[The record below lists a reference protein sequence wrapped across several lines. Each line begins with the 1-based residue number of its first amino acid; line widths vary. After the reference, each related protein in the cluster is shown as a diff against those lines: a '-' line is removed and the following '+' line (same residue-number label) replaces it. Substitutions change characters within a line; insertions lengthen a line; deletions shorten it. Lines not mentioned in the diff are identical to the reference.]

1 MLLNYWKIALRNM
14 LRNKAYSLIT
24 VSGLAIGIA
33 CCLLLMLFILD
44 EHRYDKHHE
53 SLDNLYR
60 ITTTFQGATGI
71 DKLATVSPPIAPT
84 LQRELPEVEVAARV
98 VNPPGVA
105 QYLVQYE
112 DKIFYETNGFL
123 ADSTVFSILTYQ
135 FIEGDAA
142 TALRDVNTVVIA
154 ESLARKLFGTDS
166 GINKLIKVSQGDE
179 PALYKVTGVF
189 RDQRQSHLHANFF
202 LSMMSPGMGEYL
214 RSDNAM
220 GEWAGQNFVPSYIKL
235 IDGTNIEEVIKKMNA
250 VLTQYGTEDMKALGM
265 TKTLGLEPVKDIYL
279 KSDIGRSPRITY
291 MYVIASIAALILI
304 IACINFMNLATA
316 KATRRATEI
325 GIRKVVGAYRSS
337 LIAQLMGE
345 AIAIVVIAIALSL
358 IITQAALPLFNELTN
373 KHIALGGVAW
383 RYTVG
388 SLLVIALITGFL
400 SGSYPALYLSSF
412 HPAAVLKGKTDLG
425 NASGFLRQG
434 LVVFQFIIAIGL
446 VCSMLIINKQL
457 EFIQNKNLGFNPSA
471 KVVLPLRTESAK
483 VNYETL
489 RKELIRNKI
498 ASEVSAADYLPGS
511 TVWSDMM
518 FYTQGGNM
526 NTAILNRRNRV
537 DAGYIE
543 MLHINMV
550 AGRTFTENRE
560 MDGDTKVIINETS
573 AKRFGKSPEQLVG
586 EKIFFD
592 WQGEN
597 YAFEVIGVMADYHQ
611 NSLKEEINPLMFSMP
626 KHTGTYGYLIATV
639 ESGNYTEAIPQL
651 EALWRRV
658 VSDTPFEYTF
668 LDENIRKQYDEDKK
682 VSSIINS
689 FTLIAMVISC
699 LGLYGLSTFMAERRF
714 KEIGI
719 RKVFGARISQIV
731 GLLSTEFVKLVVIA
745 FVFAV
750 PLAWYAMNQWL
761 EGFAYKTEIT
771 GWVFLMAGL
780 TALGIALLTVS
791 YESIKAAS
799 TNPVNS
805 LRNE

>member
-1 MLLNYWKIALRNM
+1 MLFNYWKIALRNI

-24 VSGLAIGIA
+24 VSGLAVGIA

-44 EHRYDKHHE
+44 EHRYDKHHQ

-60 ITTTFQGATGI
+60 ITSTFQGATGI
-71 DKLATVSPPIAPT
+71 DKLATASPPIAPT
-84 LQRELPEVEVAARV
+84 LQHELPEIEVATRV

-105 QYLVQYE
+105 QYLFQYE

-123 ADSTVFSILTYQ
+123 ADSTVFSVLTYQ

-142 TALRDVNTVVIA
+142 TALRDANTMVIA
-154 ESLARKLFGTDS
+154 ESLARKLFGSES
-166 GINKLIKVSQGDE
+166 GLNKLIKVGQGGE
-179 PALYKVTGVF
+179 PALYKITGVF
-189 RDQRQSHLHANFF
+189 QDQPQSHLQATFF
-202 LSMMSPGMGEYL
+202 LSMMSPGLGEYL

-235 IDGTNIEEVIKKMNA
+235 VDGANIEEVIKKMND
-250 VLTQYGTEDMKALGM
+250 VLIQYGTEDMKALGM

-291 MYVIASIAALILI
+291 VYVIASIAAFILI

-325 GIRKVVGAYRSS
+325 GVRKVVGAYRSS

-345 AIAIVVIAIALSL
+345 AMAIVVIAIALSL

-373 KHIALGGVAW
+373 KHIGLGGVAW

-388 SLLVIALITGFL
+388 SLLAIALSAGFL

-412 HPAAVLKGKTDLG
+412 KPAAVLKGKNNLG
-425 NASGFLRQG
+425 NASGFLRQS
-434 LVVFQFIIAIGL
+434 LVVFQFIIAISL
-446 VCSMLIINKQL
+446 VCSMFIINKQL

-471 KVVLPLRTESAK
+471 KIVLPLRTERAK
-483 VNYETL
+483 TNYEAL
-489 RKELIRNKI
+489 RDELIRNKI
-498 ASEVSAADYLPGS
+498 ASEVSAADYLPGNI
-511 TVWSDMM
+511 VWSDMM

-526 NTAILNRRNRV
+526 NTAVLNRRNRV

-543 MLHINMV
+543 MLRITMV
-550 AGRTFTENRE
+550 AGRTFTTNRE

-573 AKRFGKSPEQLVG
+573 AKRFGKSPEQMVG
-586 EKIFFD
+586 EKIYFD

-611 NSLKEEINPLMFSMP
+611 NSLKEAINPLMFSLP
-626 KHTGTYGYLIATV
+626 KDTGNYGYLIATV
-639 ESGNYTEAIPQL
+639 DAGNFTEAIPKL
-651 EALWRRV
+651 EALWKSV
-658 VSDTPFEYTF
+658 VSDTPFEYSF
-668 LDENIRKQYDEDKK
+668 LDETIRKQYDDDKK

-689 FTLIAMVISC
+689 FTFIAMIISC
-699 LGLYGLSTFMAERRF
+699 LGLYGLSTYMAERRF

-719 RKVFGARISQIV
+719 RKVFGAGVAQIV
-731 GLLSTEFVKLVVIA
+731 GLLSTEFVRLVVIA
-745 FVFAV
+745 FVIAV
-750 PLAWYAMNQWL
+750 PLSWYAMNRWL
-761 EGFAYKTEIT
+761 EGFAYKTGIN

-791 YESIKAAS
+791 YESVKAAT
-799 TNPVNS
+799 TNPVNA